1 MGIAGMILG
10 IIAVLFGFIPVF
22 GAFIAFPCIAVGLP
36 LSGVGFYLNKKNN
49 QGIGMSVAGLVT
61 NIVALVF
68 VILWITL
75 VGSFLSALTSAF

>member
-10 IIAVLFGFIPVF
+10 IIAILFGFIPVF
-22 GAFIAFPCIAVGLP
+22 GAFVAFPCIAVGLP

-49 QGIGMSVAGLVT
+49 QGSGMSIAGLVT

-68 VILWITL
+68 VIFWITVIASL
-75 VGSFLSALTSAF
+75 